1 MLLGILLIAGALAF
15 GVTPSLRSKSCVMGL
30 VLEAIEVT
38 VIGSGI
44 AGWLEKRR
52 LGPIVL
58 QISLCYSGLA
68 GVCLAFVLAPTSNRP
83 TLPPCDTYLER
94 GWRAGRPLHSR
105 GSADAENA
113 YR

>member
-44 AGWLEKRR
+44 AGWLE
-52 LGPIVL
+52 
-58 QISLCYSGLA
+58 
-68 GVCLAFVLAPTSNRP
+68 
-83 TLPPCDTYLER
+83 
-94 GWRAGRPLHSR
+94 
-105 GSADAENA
+105 NA
-113 YR
+113 I

>member
-83 TLPPCDTYLER
+83 TLPSGRHLFEARLARRAAPPFER
-94 GWRAGRPLHSR
+94 FG
-105 GSADAENA
+105 
-113 YR
+113 